1 MTNNI
6 NIVFNK
12 NMEETNNL
20 KGAKI
25 KSRKE
30 DNSSEVTEDFFK
42 TFIQTLV
49 LSQWKYQI
57 MARKYRKKNTRKPT
71 KNDIFLANTKK
82 LFNSTANIVAE
93 HKAVYLY
100 DLLDIMDQMP
110 QKRGIKHDKDFGK
123 IKIAN
128 NKILSIKAM
137 KRIKFLT
144 KLYFIIRINNDLE
157 DILIESI
164 NKMKEIRNKK
174 L

>member
-71 KNDIFLANTKK
+71 KNDIFLSNTKK

-100 DLLDIMDQMP
+100 DLLDI
-110 QKRGIKHDKDFGK
+110 
-123 IKIAN
+123 
-128 NKILSIKAM
+128 
-137 KRIKFLT
+137 T
-144 KLYFIIRINNDLE
+144 
-157 DILIESI
+157 
-164 NKMKEIRNKK
+164 
-174 L
+174 

>member
-1 MTNNI
+1 
-6 NIVFNK
+6 
-12 NMEETNNL
+12 
-20 KGAKI
+20 
-25 KSRKE
+25 
-30 DNSSEVTEDFFK
+30 
-42 TFIQTLV
+42 
-49 LSQWKYQI
+49 
-57 MARKYRKKNTRKPT
+57 
-71 KNDIFLANTKK
+71 
-82 LFNSTANIVAE
+82 
-93 HKAVYLY
+93 
-100 DLLDIMDQMP
+100 MDQMP